1 LDGGGSRNSP
11 VGVEKLW
18 IDGCSMIA
26 GVKVEGKKS
35 KRYKDN

>member
-1 LDGGGSRNSP
+1 MYMFGWWWLKE
-11 VGVEKLW
+11 EKLW